1 MKKLKFYIPSKYAKY
16 TIFRHK
22 ITQFLALTNNPLGR
36 SLCYKFRS
44 ILSQKPHTYFSREN
58 SSIVCWKLSGNY
70 IFSLDEPCDIHLQLQ
85 SYCIAWCTRLGLRW
99 KYIFVVVNHD
109 IICYSHPSLL
119 IKYSDLS
126 GDGYMNRKREMWH

>member
-1 MKKLKFYIPSKYAKY
+1 MELDTCWTLSVEFNSETVRDRGNPLTHCRAFSAYSIQMNKKALNHIKNERKLKFYIPSKYAKY

-58 SSIVCWKLSGNY
+58 SSIVCWKLSRNY

-85 SYCIAWCTRLGLRW
+85 SYCIA
-99 KYIFVVVNHD
+99 
-109 IICYSHPSLL
+109 
-119 IKYSDLS
+119 
-126 GDGYMNRKREMWH
+126 

>member
-1 MKKLKFYIPSKYAKY
+1 MNKKALNHIKNEWKLKFYIPSKYAKY

-44 ILSQKPHTYFSREN
+44 ILSQKPYTYFSREN

-99 KYIFVVVNHD
+99 KYIFCCKSWYYMLFTS
-109 IICYSHPSLL
+109 IT
-119 IKYSDLS
+119 SD
-126 GDGYMNRKREMWH
+126 